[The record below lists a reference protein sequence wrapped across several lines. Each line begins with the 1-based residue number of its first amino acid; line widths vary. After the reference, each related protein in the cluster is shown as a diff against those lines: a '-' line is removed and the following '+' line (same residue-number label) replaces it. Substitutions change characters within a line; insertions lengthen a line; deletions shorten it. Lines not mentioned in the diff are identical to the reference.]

1 MIRWRESPVI
11 VCGYCCRRIAFPF
24 LLTGFFKS
32 AGVRFWHVSD
42 TPLDVFASQITH

>member
-11 VCGYCCRRIAFPF
+11 VGGCCCRRIAFPF
-24 LLTGFFKS
+24 LLAGFFKS
-32 AGVRFWHVSD
+32 AGVRLSHVSD